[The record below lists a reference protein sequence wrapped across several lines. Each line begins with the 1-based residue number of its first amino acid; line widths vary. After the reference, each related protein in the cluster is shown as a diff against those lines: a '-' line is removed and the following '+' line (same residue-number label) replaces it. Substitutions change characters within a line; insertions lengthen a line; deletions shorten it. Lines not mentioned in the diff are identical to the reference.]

1 MRERLYRSQK
11 DKMIAG
17 VCGGL
22 AEYFDVDPVIIRIA
36 FVAATILSGMGII
49 VYILLWIIV
58 PYKEQIAAAPAS
70 ASASGAF
77 TAPAGSETTAEAG
90 AGPAPSQAE
99 PVKSEVYR
107 DRRRNRPVL
116 GYILVGLGLLFF
128 ADRFFPYVEFHNLW
142 PLILVALGVGLLLR
156 SSKNRREN

>member
-11 DKMIAG
+11 DKMVAG

-58 PYKEQIAAAPAS
+58 PYKEQVVTAAAGP
-70 ASASGAF
+70 SGSTTY
-77 TAPAGSETTAEAG
+77 TAPAGEQASAPEAG
-90 AGPAPSQAE
+90 SSTAPGADTTSSA
-99 PVKSEVYR
+99 YR
-107 DRRRNRPVL
+107 NRRSSRPVL

-128 ADRFFPYVEFHNLW
+128 AGHLFPYIEFHNFW
-142 PLILVALGVGLLLR
+142 PLLLVALGVGLLLR
-156 SSKNRREN
+156 SSKK

>member
-1 MRERLYRSQK
+1 MRERLFRSQK
-11 DKMIAG
+11 DKMVAG

-58 PYKEQIAAAPAS
+58 PYKEQVVTAAAGSGSS
-70 ASASGAF
+70 AY
-77 TAPAGSETTAEAG
+77 TAPAGEETASESGTKASQPETESTT
-90 AGPAPSQAE
+90 
-99 PVKSEVYR
+99 Y
-107 DRRRNRPVL
+107 RRRSSARPIM

-128 ADRFFPYVEFHNLW
+128 ADHFFPYVEVHNFW
-142 PLILVALGVGLLLR
+142 PLILVALGIGLLLR
-156 SSKNRREN
+156 SSKK

>member
-36 FVAATILSGMGII
+36 FVAATILSGMGLI

-58 PYKEQIAAAPAS
+58 PYKESVAAAAAGSGS
-70 ASASGAF
+70 AAYA
-77 TAPAGSETTAEAG
+77 APAGSETASEGAQGTSEAEA
-90 AGPAPSQAE
+90 PYTS
-99 PVKSEVYR
+99 YR
-107 DRRRNRPVL
+107 ERRRNRPIL

-128 ADRFFPYVEFHNLW
+128 ADRFFPYFEFHDFW
-142 PLILVALGVGLLLR
+142 PLILVAIGIGLLLR
-156 SSKNRREN
+156 SSKK